1 MDEADKWQR
10 LSDGVKTYLISVN
23 KFYQKK
29 QKRLRRG
36 DNNT

>member
-10 LSDGVKTYLISVN
+10 LSDGVKRYLISVN

-29 QKRLRRG
+29 SS
-36 DNNT
+36 

>member
-29 QKRLRRG
+29 SS
-36 DNNT
+36 